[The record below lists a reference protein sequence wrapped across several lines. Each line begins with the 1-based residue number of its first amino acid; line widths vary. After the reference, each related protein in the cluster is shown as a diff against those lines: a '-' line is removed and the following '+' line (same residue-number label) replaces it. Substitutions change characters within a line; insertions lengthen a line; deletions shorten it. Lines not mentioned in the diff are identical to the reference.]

1 MPKVHPASDTG
12 PGRLGRGRRVS
23 TSLSEMNVVPLVDV
37 MLVLLIIFMVASPM
51 IQRGIDVRLPV
62 ATRASQISGERVYVT
77 LRRDFPQKQTVWLGT
92 EEIRVSALGERVRQ
106 RMEASADKK
115 VYLQGERGVMYDD
128 VIRIIDLLKAAG
140 VSRRRPGHRRP
151 GAPLNGPW
159 KSPTSCATACT
170 NRPAFN
176 RWPSCRCCCTG
187 RSPRFSCWRRAD
199 GSSQQVETPREV
211 MTISLA
217 AGTPGPTSGGMTSD
231 QRHGRCRSP
240 RRLKR

>member
-77 LRRDFPQKQTVWLGT
+77 LRKDFQQRQTVWLGT
-92 EEIRVSALGERVRQ
+92 DEIRMSALGERIRQ

-128 VIRIIDLLKAAG
+128 VVKIIDVLKAAG
-140 VSRRRPGHRRP
+140 VSDVGLVTDIPERR
-151 GAPLNGPW
+151 
-159 KSPTSCATACT
+159 
-170 NRPAFN
+170 
-176 RWPSCRCCCTG
+176 
-187 RSPRFSCWRRAD
+187 
-199 GSSQQVETPREV
+199 
-211 MTISLA
+211 
-217 AGTPGPTSGGMTSD
+217 
-231 QRHGRCRSP
+231 
-240 RRLKR
+240 